1 MNIDPIELLM
11 LLLVGLFMLGL
22 GPLGLVLSF
31 LFGLLGVGW
40 LG

>member
-11 LLLVGLFMLGL
+11 LLLGLFMLVL
-22 GPLGLVLSF
+22 GPFGLVLSF